1 MSRLT
6 ATCRCR
12 PCDRPRLRRTSHG
25 LHRQPCGSH
34 RRAGHENGPEAR
46 HEKFTNRWNARCA
59 IQRLCHLAEGSCS
72 SAGAC
77 SCATKVAFRV
87 SVRCRKPL
95 GLRRRAVRDEGRRTS
110 GRRAARRAGGAK
122 HLPATQPSFRGRAPA
137 PSSRRCFNVQ
147 LSKNKTPKGLG
158 GSRLGYPW
166 LLRLT
171 PETTCPLNHR
181 VQKGGL
187 VQSARALSP
196 RPVQFRPMFIGLK
209 KNFRLFS
216 ARSKMSSSPAPF
228 STSAGCAGRRA

>member
-1 MSRLT
+1 MDCLVVGVWFGKQKCATRDHETGVAMSRLT

-147 LSKNKTPKGLG
+147 LSKIKTPKGLG
-158 GSRLGYPW
+158 IPRAK
-166 LLRLT
+166 
-171 PETTCPLNHR
+171 R
-181 VQKGGL
+181 VRAAA
-187 VQSARALSP
+187 ARAGVRVPTRFPLAVAPDAGDHMPP
-196 RPVQFRPMFIGLK
+196 RL
-209 KNFRLFS
+209 
-216 ARSKMSSSPAPF
+216 
-228 STSAGCAGRRA
+228 